1 MRIGIDIDGVL
12 TNVEQFEIEYGSK
25 FYFENTSKHL
35 VNPNG
40 YGSKQIFNGSQ
51 AEDNLFWGKAIYD
64 YIKYPARDF
73 ASEVIKKLKNDGN
86 EIYIVTAR
94 TSDLLYCDISTENM
108 KEIVIDWLNRYN
120 IIYDNIVWTG
130 KDKKSECEKNKIDI
144 MIDDSPKHINALS
157 EFIPVICYDARYNK
171 MCNGK
176 NILRCYSWYDIYDK
190 ILALKQSQN
199 K

>member
-25 FYFENTSKHL
+25 FYFENTSKQL

-94 TSDLLYCDISTENM
+94 TSDLSYCDISTENM

-130 KDKKSECEKNKIDI
+130 KDKQSECEKIK
-144 MIDDSPKHINALS
+144 L
-157 EFIPVICYDARYNK
+157 
-171 MCNGK
+171 
-176 NILRCYSWYDIYDK
+176 IL
-190 ILALKQSQN
+190 
-199 K
+199 